1 MKKFL
6 KKIKDQKSV
15 LIVIELCITM
25 ALISSFIFEITERLG
40 NYPQTIGW
48 IRMNAGTF
56 AISTAFIFFIYLFF
70 TSLLGNYYKGIILC
84 FLLFGIT
91 AFANIEKLKILGAP
105 IYPVDF
111 LEIKNASTIFSML
124 GGKFVVLLI
133 CGIIIVFTIIKF
145 IVKLLPKN
153 KPLKLPSRILLTL
166 ISLFFIYTFV
176 NYKNT
181 FIDKYYLKAGVSE
194 VLWDQRENY
203 DENGF
208 MFGLLSNIKSE
219 VMEKP
224 SNYNEAEVTKV
235 AEKYKQEADKL
246 NAARAANNVNTSN
259 IESNIQPNIIY
270 IMDEAFWDPTRMTSL
285 SFSEDPMKNI
295 RAEMASN
302 SSGYLLSPVFGGG
315 TANTEY
321 EALTGFSMYNNIAGT
336 IPYQQSMDKEKFVPS
351 IVSILKQQNYNTLAI
366 HAYEKIFYKRD
377 VAYKTLGFDK
387 FIGDTD
393 MKYKDTQVPGGYIS
407 DQSVVNEI
415 LYQLNQSSKPTF
427 IHAVTMQNHF
437 PFNEGKYPQNTV
449 NVSGLSTAADTNE
462 LETYTQGIKSTDE
475 AMQTLFDG
483 LAKVDRPTIVV
494 FFGDHLPALSNSI
507 YDTAKFG
514 TGSDAL
520 ANEKALSETPLLI
533 YSNFGLQ
540 KTDIKTVSP
549 AFLGVTLF
557 DMLNKP
563 LTPYYTMLED
573 IKQTIPGL
581 KSSVQVDSKGNVK
594 TSLTDNEKQLLDD
607 YKLIQYDLMEG
618 KQYSLHILFN
628 N

>member
-1 MKKFL
+1 MKNLL
-6 KKIKDQKSV
+6 KKIKDEKSV
-15 LIVIELCITM
+15 LVVIELCITM

-40 NYPQTIGW
+40 NFPQTISW
-48 IRMNAGTF
+48 IAMNAGTF

-70 TSLLGNYYKGIILC
+70 TALIGNYNKGIILC

-111 LEIKNASTIFSML
+111 LEIKNASTILSML
-124 GGKFVVLLI
+124 GGKFIVLLI
-133 CGIIIVFTIIKF
+133 IGIIIVFTIIKF

-181 FIDKYYLKAGVSE
+181 FINKYYIKSGVSE

-208 MFGLLSNIKSE
+208 MFGLLSNIKSD

-224 SNYNEAEVTKV
+224 TNYSEAEVTKV

-246 NAARAANNVNTSN
+246 NAAKTS
-259 IESNIQPNIIY
+259 EGSLQPNIIY

-285 SFSEDPMKNI
+285 SFSEDPMQNI
-295 RAEMASN
+295 RTEMASN

-336 IPYQQSMDKEKFVPS
+336 IPYQQAMDKEKFVPS

-393 MKYKDTQVPGGYIS
+393 MKYQDTQVPGGYIS

-449 NVSGLSTAADTNE
+449 TVSGLSTAADTNE

-475 AMQTLFDG
+475 AMKTLFDG
-483 LAKVDRPTIVV
+483 LAKMDRPTIVV

-507 YDTAKFG
+507 YNTAKFG
-514 TGSDAL
+514 TGSNAL

-540 KTDIKTVSP
+540 KTDLKTISP
-549 AFLGVTLF
+549 SFLGVTLF

-563 LTPYYTMLED
+563 LNPYYTMLDD

-594 TSLTDNEKQLLDD
+594 TSLTDDEKQLLAD

-618 KQYSLHILFN
+618 KQYSLPILFGK
-628 N
+628 